1 MDISKTAI
9 EKIKNV
15 LIVVLVLSTILLLY
29 FLWSDSRVGDFSLAG
44 LGSSRAEPILAKSVL
59 NPDKITVSFGAENY
73 TVISSGAGDWDSSSP
88 GASVDTGIIQELQ
101 AFSLSGVILTS
112 AISKQDFVDVM
123 RARSIMADFPFAM
136 PFTEFCSQYGL
147 RGLTRTELIESFTGV
162 AYSEASPNS
171 VFFFNKREERYY
183 RLAADD
189 ADADFEALI
198 SGIERRGNAS
208 FYPLRMYSGIENE
221 VMIPLDMQ
229 ISMTPIPY
237 WGAVSG
243 MEADEGDE
251 GAAMAQKLFGSSFD
265 FTRKIT
271 EGNGTTVYMYGYG
284 ERVLVLNQDGSFEYS
299 ASGRDS
305 NGVPSFFEA
314 LDIALDFIS
323 QHGALEACGMTP
335 DRLYLSKVEADSDG
349 GRGYRFS
356 FGFSTGGYA
365 VHYLNDE
372 ALVVGTL
379 GDQAT
384 YFKQNLIDCQ
394 DVSGYPG
401 DAPEQEALRPFDL
414 LTENFAAIFDVL
426 DGLQIALEPEDA
438 EAGGEAALIM
448 SKEMTFEAVVRGVS
462 DVSAG
467 YLRRG
472 PGFALDPVAYSAQ
485 DGGAVGQQPGAG
497 AEVGAGTGGQASGT
511 DMLQESYQ
519 LPDALLPVWVFTVMG
534 VDFYFDMYGGD
545 MVGHTA

>member
-1 MDISKTAI
+1 
-9 EKIKNV
+9 
-15 LIVVLVLSTILLLY
+15 
-29 FLWSDSRVGDFSLAG
+29 LWSDSTVGDFSLAG
-44 LGSSRAEPILAKSVL
+44 LGSSRAEPIPAKSVL

-73 TVISSGAGDWDSSSP
+73 TVIAPTAADWDGSAPSAGM
-88 GASVDTGIIQELQ
+88 GAGIIQELQ
-101 AFSLSGVILTS
+101 AFSLSGMILTS
-112 AISKQDFVDVM
+112 VISKNDFVDVM
-123 RARSIMADFPFAM
+123 RARSIMADFPFTM
-136 PFTEFCSQYGL
+136 PFAEFCSEYGL
-147 RGLTRTELIESFTGV
+147 RGLTRTDLIESFTGV

-183 RLAADD
+183 RLAADGS
-189 ADADFEALI
+189 DADFESLI
-198 SGIERRGNAS
+198 SGIEGRGNAS

-229 ISMTPIPY
+229 ISMEPIPY
-237 WGAVSG
+237 WGAVDG
-243 MEADEGDE
+243 MGEDEGDE
-251 GAAMAQKLFGSSFD
+251 GAGMAKKLFGNSFD

-323 QHGALEACGMTP
+323 QHGALEACGMTA
-335 DRLYLSKVEADSDG
+335 DRLYLRKVETDPDG

-372 ALVVGTL
+372 ALVVGTM

-394 DVSGYPG
+394 DIISYPE
-401 DAPEQEALRPFDL
+401 DWAEQEALRPFDL
-414 LTENFAAIFDVL
+414 LTENFMPIFDVL
-426 DGLQIALEPEDA
+426 DGLQIALEPEGS
-438 EAGGEAALIM
+438 EAGADAGADMA
-448 SKEMTFEAVVRGVS
+448 KEMAFEAVVRGVS

-467 YLRRG
+467 YLRRE
-472 PGFALDPVAYSAQ
+472 PSFAWEAEGYGAP
-485 DGGAVGQQPGAG
+485 DGGVGAG
-497 AEVGAGTGGQASGT
+497 AGGQQGTGAGVGAGTGGQPGAGSQQGT
-511 DMLQESYQ
+511 GAGGQQADAWMYGDQ
-519 LPDALLPVWVFTVMG
+519 LPDMLLPVWVFTVMG

-545 MVGHTA
+545 LVGHTA